1 MTQLQL
7 DSKVVKRRSR
17 SHLMASIAASLGVFL
32 LAFGLAACAPA
43 KPPLVPSDDDAKVTV
58 TVRVVDNKFEP
69 KEITIS
75 QGEAVRWVFEGPSN
89 EHDVVAKD
97 GSFVSELM
105 REGSYT
111 HVFNDQGDF
120 DYLCSIHPEMMGL
133 VTVE

>member
-1 MTQLQL
+1 
-7 DSKVVKRRSR
+7 
-17 SHLMASIAASLGVFL
+17 MASATQTVASRRASAHFVARVAVMLGILV
-32 LAFGLAACAPA
+32 LAVMLAACAPA

-69 KEITIS
+69 KEFTIS

-111 HVFNDQGDF
+111 HVFNDIGDF
-120 DYLCSIHPEMMGL
+120 DYLCSIHPEMTGL
-133 VTVE
+133 ITVE

>member
-1 MTQLQL
+1 MTQLQPESRVL
-7 DSKVVKRRSR
+7 KRRSS
-17 SHLMASIAASLGVFL
+17 SHLMASVVASMGVF
-32 LAFGLAACAPA
+32 AFAIGLAACAPA
-43 KPPLVPSDDDAKVTV
+43 KPPLVPSDDDAKVTM

-69 KEITIS
+69 KEFTIS

-111 HVFNDQGDF
+111 HVFNDKGDF
-120 DYLCSIHPEMMGL
+120 DYLCSIHPEMTGL
-133 VTVE
+133 ITVE